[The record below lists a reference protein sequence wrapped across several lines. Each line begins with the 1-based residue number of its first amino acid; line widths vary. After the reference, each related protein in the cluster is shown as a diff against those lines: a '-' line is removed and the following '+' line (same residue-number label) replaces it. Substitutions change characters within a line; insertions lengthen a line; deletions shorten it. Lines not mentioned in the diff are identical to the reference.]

1 MVALRHFTTAL
12 VTLAIKGANAG
23 PCRPVPISIIS
34 SSTFGTSLSSTLAI
48 PESTGSTDSLSDT
61 STTSHLQTETTTDAV
76 AISLSTSIATSFEST
91 ATAFTTSTK
100 SQDIVISTTLGTTV
114 EITTEGFQ
122 GTTEATS
129 IVKAKTETTSGA
141 VSPTAEETTSTTF
154 KTATVSTETGTTS
167 EVPTTSPG
175 TTTTAT
181 AESTS
186 EPATSSIEITTTIA
200 AESTSEPATSSI
212 ETTTTTAAAPV
223 STTFNLIM
231 QGGRPDGVVLHS
243 DGQYLQLRTSEYPYP
258 YPATYPEA
266 ALSYDQDTQHLLIG
280 QKPLCI
286 YYDTI
291 GIVAGIS
298 ACQGIPTG
306 QYAYLTCDPPSN
318 GALTCNVP
326 GKRYDQASASVVD
339 LGLTWSQFY
348 YLEGAKQMPGLG
360 WIIIGRAGL
369 TSNDIKYSNFDPIN
383 IITRVA

>member
-1 MVALRHFTTAL
+1 MFALRHLTAAL
-12 VTLAIKGANAG
+12 LTLTIEWADAG

-34 SSTFGTSLSSTLAI
+34 SSTFDISLSSTLAI
-48 PESTGSTDSLSDT
+48 PESTSSADSLSDI
-61 STTSHLQTETTTDAV
+61 STASYLYTDPTTNAV
-76 AISLSTSIATSFEST
+76 TFSLSTSIATSFEST
-91 ATAFTTSTK
+91 ATVFTTSTK
-100 SQDIVISTTLGTTV
+100 PQDTVISTTLGTTV
-114 EITTEGFQ
+114 KITVEGSQ

-129 IVKAKTETTSGA
+129 IAKATTETTSGA
-141 VSPTAEETTSTTF
+141 VNPTAEETTSTAF
-154 KTATVSTETGTTS
+154 KTATVSTATGTTS
-167 EVPTTSPG
+167 EVLTTSPG

-181 AESTS
+181 
-186 EPATSSIEITTTIA
+186 

-280 QKPLCI
+280 EKPLCI
-286 YYDTI
+286 YYDTV
-291 GIVAGIS
+291 GIIAAIS

-318 GALTCNVP
+318 SALTCNVP
-326 GKRYDQASASVVD
+326 GKRYDQTSASLVD

-369 TSNDIKYSNFDPIN
+369 TSNDIKYNNFDPIN